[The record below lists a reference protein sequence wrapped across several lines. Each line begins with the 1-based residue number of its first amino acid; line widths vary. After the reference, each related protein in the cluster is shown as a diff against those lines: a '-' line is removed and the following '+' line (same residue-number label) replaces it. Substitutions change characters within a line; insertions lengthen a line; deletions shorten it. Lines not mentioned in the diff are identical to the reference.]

1 MRRRKSSEL
10 DHPPRGGWQIGL
22 ANSISLLVSTYELRE
37 RRERRDCP
45 ALTTGRK
52 PMAKAKSFEVLVQ
65 DGRSKNDGGLF
76 WRVVKRS
83 NFTKHRA
90 NGNPMRVVWTGEDGK
105 RTGKVLFNQ
114 ENLVLFGLNAADAA
128 VA

>member
-1 MRRRKSSEL
+1 
-10 DHPPRGGWQIGL
+10 
-22 ANSISLLVSTYELRE
+22 
-37 RRERRDCP
+37 
-45 ALTTGRK
+45 
-52 PMAKAKSFEVLVQ
+52 MAKAKSFEVLVQ

-83 NFTKHRA
+83 KFNKHRA
-90 NGNPMRVVWTGEDGK
+90 NGNPMRVVWTSEDGK